1 MKKNL
6 LFKNFFVLII
16 LLLAGT
22 AAHAQE
28 PYAVLSDNN
37 TVLSFYYDD
46 QKAARN
52 GMDIGPF
59 SGYPDFQSWYA
70 QRGSITSVAFD
81 DSFANCTT
89 LTSTAYWFYQLDNL
103 SSITGIG
110 NLKTDNVE
118 YMRGMFEYCGSLTS
132 LDLSRFKTDNVT
144 DMSWMF
150 WGCSSL
156 TTIYAGDEWST
167 AKVTNIASMFYG
179 CTSLVGGAGTH
190 FDEGYTNQTYAHIDG
205 GPDDPGYFTLPSS
218 YGLTVAG
225 VRVTSVNASA
235 ITGDNIEGTVSFDP
249 SSHILTL
256 NRATINGCIYS
267 YGDLTIDLKG
277 ENTITATDT
286 CAIKNTEATAMH
298 NLTFKSADG
307 TGSLTINPWAYS
319 LYQGFNEPSLE
330 DGLEVVQGNL
340 NGGGGTTVI
349 EAIERYDLWIG
360 DIQVTE
366 RNCKDILGDG
376 SADQGKAA
384 SFQYVPSLNKLF
396 ITNNTDNRTIRTTND
411 EGLTIYLAPNS
422 TNAVGNIVYNG
433 NSNATLTITT
443 DGNYPGTLSLSA
455 NANVISGFS
464 SLNLE
469 QNLVIINPEDIAYDA
484 GNKGLATTNAAI
496 GAPLTPITRDRTI
509 TPDGNELKPESGS
522 EDINKVV
529 DDILYTLGNV
539 NNSNGDGY
547 DDGGFIVINTV
558 TTDQQAVRVTQEFTP
573 GTNEYL
579 EGFKGLT
586 FMVPAGSGKIIFD
599 MQTLD
604 GYAMKV
610 MVGDAAPVTVKKA
623 EKGIVEIPYNV
634 AEPTYVYAYN
644 AGKIGNTS
652 SARGIQK
659 GKMTTVH
666 IKVYGT
672 SVKTNK
678 VKQSNSAAQASGG
691 EYRGDTSALEGQ
703 KMETDEEIE
712 AGKGDINGDEAV
724 NVADIIGLANAIMGR
739 HSATFDKRAADV
751 NGDGRVNA
759 EDIVIIVNKMI
770 K

>member
-89 LTSTAYWFYQLDNL
+89 LTSTAYWFYQLENL

-256 NRATINGCIYS
+256 NGATINGCIYS

-298 NLTFKSADG
+298 NLTFKSTDG

-340 NGGGGTTVI
+340 NGGGETTVI
-349 EAIERYDLWIG
+349 EVIERYDLWID

-366 RNCKDILGDG
+366 RNCTDILGDG

-384 SFQYVPSLNKLF
+384 SFQYVPGLNKLF
-396 ITNNTDNRTIRTTND
+396 ITNNTDNRTIRTAND

-422 TNAVGNIVYNG
+422 TNALGDIVYTG
-433 NSNATLTITT
+433 NNNAPLTITT

-464 SLNLE
+464 SLTLE

-496 GAPLTPITRDRTI
+496 GAPLTPITRDGTI

-539 NNSNGDGY
+539 THIHG
-547 DDGGFIVINTV
+547 
-558 TTDQQAVRVTQEFTP
+558 
-573 GTNEYL
+573 
-579 EGFKGLT
+579 
-586 FMVPAGSGKIIFD
+586 AG
-599 MQTLD
+599 
-604 GYAMKV
+604 
-610 MVGDAAPVTVKKA
+610 
-623 EKGIVEIPYNV
+623 
-634 AEPTYVYAYN
+634 
-644 AGKIGNTS
+644 
-652 SARGIQK
+652 R
-659 GKMTTVH
+659 
-666 IKVYGT
+666 
-672 SVKTNK
+672 
-678 VKQSNSAAQASGG
+678 
-691 EYRGDTSALEGQ
+691 
-703 KMETDEEIE
+703 
-712 AGKGDINGDEAV
+712 
-724 NVADIIGLANAIMGR
+724 
-739 HSATFDKRAADV
+739 
-751 NGDGRVNA
+751 
-759 EDIVIIVNKMI
+759 
-770 K
+770 